1 MSLLRNTNNR
11 FLLIFTFILIVLV
24 SAWQFGRPHLMNQ
37 SDGRQTRTYEPTP
50 YPTTDLSSIGT
61 PSVIVPQPAI
71 IPIEER
77 VDRLLPLVADDPNVD
92 IAWQMPDVSDDE
104 LSIVYVADDATLW
117 ITSLD
122 DPEQSQQISGF
133 AVHPDSVSV
142 SENNIYFRNTLYNS
156 FGREHWLYNI
166 NDGELNQLE
175 LCDWQVYCDWATIS
189 PDGNWIASY
198 KGVYDDSSTTVVQL
212 YHIPSNVTYDAFD
225 VGSNNR
231 ASISRT
237 GMIMW
242 SPDSSQVIALRNAL
256 ADGEVLSIFD
266 VEDNVLLD
274 ANFLEIPWRGQAPIV
289 SDDGQSYIY
298 GGRQTLI
305 EYEDGV
311 QVWATQ
317 THTLLLSRSVSRTDT
332 HRLDWYHPLDWHP
345 NNQQFVTLEAWRDIE
360 TNTLVYS
367 LNVRDMISGDVT
379 SIIEYEIMTVSGAE
393 FNADGSML
401 LISRDDEIS
410 VYNMTTGEM
419 TPLPITGTHAQ
430 WLLR

>member
-1 MSLLRNTNNR
+1 
-11 FLLIFTFILIVLV
+11 
-24 SAWQFGRPHLMNQ
+24 
-37 SDGRQTRTYEPTP
+37 
-50 YPTTDLSSIGT
+50 
-61 PSVIVPQPAI
+61 
-71 IPIEER
+71 
-77 VDRLLPLVADDPNVD
+77 
-92 IAWQMPDVSDDE
+92 
-104 LSIVYVADDATLW
+104 
-117 ITSLD
+117 
-122 DPEQSQQISGF
+122 
-133 AVHPDSVSV
+133 
-142 SENNIYFRNTLYNS
+142 
-156 FGREHWLYNI
+156 
-166 NDGELNQLE
+166 
-175 LCDWQVYCDWATIS
+175 
-189 PDGNWIASY
+189 
-198 KGVYDDSSTTVVQL
+198 
-212 YHIPSNVTYDAFD
+212 
-225 VGSNNR
+225 
-231 ASISRT
+231 
-237 GMIMW
+237 MW